1 MSIVLHPL
9 EISHSERI
17 MQIER
22 LSFHEKVCE
31 DAGVYRR
38 RIETFPQGNLGFFF
52 NGLLIGFFCSEL
64 WRHEREYDIERF
76 RLSHDITR
84 FFDRDGTDLYSSSFA
99 WWLPECL
106 RERGPLLAIHM
117 PGLRCRVAIHSIDMD
132 AAREII
138 DSGFTEVQRIPVA
151 FRCAE
156 ASSCGPFA
164 RAEQPRAT
172 SYQGLHGTRMRV
184 KYHPDHGDG

>member
-84 FFDRDGTDLYSSSFA
+84 FFDRDGTDLYISSFA
-99 WWLPECL
+99 LDGSYRNEL
-106 RERGPLLAIHM
+106 RGKQAFFLAMDHMHRTCTVESAILL
-117 PGLRCRVAIHSIDMD
+117 VSDQWT
-132 AAREII
+132 AAREIYRQW
-138 DSGFTEVQRIPVA
+138 GFTEVQRIPCCFPDA
-151 FRCAE
+151 AE
-156 ASSCGPFA
+156 GIIMRARFA
-164 RAEQPRAT
+164 R
-172 SYQGLHGTRMRV
+172 S
-184 KYHPDHGDG
+184 